1 MKFFLQGNVWSD
13 PEKAY
18 LSAHLSVGVGF
29 YHHLIL
35 RLQLEYDL
43 KLNGVIDFAY
53 PQNNRCTLVSIQF
66 SSFKSQKFR
75 LTNASY

>member
-1 MKFFLQGNVWSD
+1 M
-13 PEKAY
+13 EKAY

-43 KLNGVIDFAY
+43 SLTGVIDFAY
-53 PQNNRCTLVSIQF
+53 PPNQKVNNTHI
-66 SSFKSQKFR
+66 
-75 LTNASY
+75 